1 MSRVVFLRFAAPL
14 LVPLRIDYSV
24 TVIPQVLCTTPAGLA
39 SWHVSHHVEL
49 LTKVTTTR
57 LSVAPPGVDLL
68 LSSLFS
74 TSFVAVAS
82 RLSALDNRLCNRN
95 KTATGLVAP
104 PGSGDGENTLSRT
117 PPTARVCFCDLGI
130 VRIASAMKKRS
141 KLIIKV
147 NL

>member
-1 MSRVVFLRFAAPL
+1 MHTVCRIGLLACLSSRR
-14 LVPLRIDYSV
+14 
-24 TVIPQVLCTTPAGLA
+24 TV
-39 SWHVSHHVEL
+39 L
-49 LTKVTTTR
+49 LTKVTTAR

-95 KTATGLVAP
+95 KTATGLVTS
-104 PGSGDGENTLSRT
+104 PGSGDGENTLSRM
-117 PPTARVCFCDLGI
+117 PPTARVCFCELGI
-130 VRIASAMKKRS
+130 VRIALAVKKRS

-147 NL
+147 DL